1 MGYECK
7 RNLFC
12 DTANIPDEFVVIL
25 QKKRDYYVTRLVI
38 EDLKRDYLNDEDVI
52 TLTVEDSERNEA
64 EFSVFLDDSRGCR

>member
-12 DTANIPDEFVVIL
+12 DTELSQTNLSSL